1 MLTSCGYLAGD
12 EKQQLEQ
19 AWLAKDQQL
28 QQAVEQIRTQGLE
41 AVASGAEAGTV
52 ASCVATTLVADPVGR
67 LISVEGALVESAKVS
82 QLLAD
87 LQQVM
92 EQDVSLEQ
100 MAGLLQRGADAAVY
114 AKTLIEQHRLRVIC
128 QPYGII
134 KIDSSPTISQI
145 TFMPNPPIDAMR
157 IIELIQ
163 KNKHIKLAGND
174 KLKIER
180 TQEDVSKR
188 VQLIREVIRQL
199 GAPIQKSTPSL
210 KV

>member
-1 MLTSCGYLAGD
+1 MKSLSFLVPATLSFLLTSCGYLAGD

-41 AVASGAEAGTV
+41 AVANGAEAGTV

-100 MAGLLQRGADAAVY
+100 MAGLLQRGADAALY
-114 AKTLIEQHRLRVIC
+114 AKTLIEQQGVEQALQTLKQMAIA
-128 QPYGII
+128 
-134 KIDSSPTISQI
+134 SQQ
-145 TFMPNPPIDAMR
+145 FAQQD
-157 IIELIQ
+157 
-163 KNKHIKLAGND
+163 
-174 KLKIER
+174 
-180 TQEDVSKR
+180 
-188 VQLIREVIRQL
+188 L
-199 GAPIQKSTPSL
+199 GAHLQQLLGTCHTKPAENSEA
-210 KV
+210 

>member
-1 MLTSCGYLAGD
+1 MKSLSFLVPATLSFLLTSCGYLAGD

-87 LQQVM
+87 LQQAFNAVA
-92 EQDVSLEQ
+92 EASQRAVT
-100 MAGLLQRGADAAVY
+100 AGHVGNAVKPDH
-114 AKTLIEQHRLRVIC
+114 AQQQQFRL
-128 QPYGII
+128 
-134 KIDSSPTISQI
+134 
-145 TFMPNPPIDAMR
+145 NPA
-157 IIELIQ
+157 LS
-163 KNKHIKLAGND
+163 AFW
-174 KLKIER
+174 
-180 TQEDVSKR
+180 
-188 VQLIREVIRQL
+188 
-199 GAPIQKSTPSL
+199 
-210 KV
+210 

>member
-1 MLTSCGYLAGD
+1 MKSLYFLVPATLSFLLTSCGYLAGD

-41 AVASGAEAGTV
+41 AVASGAEAGSV

-92 EQDVSLEQ
+92 EQEVTLDQV
-100 MAGLLQRGADAAVY
+100 AGLLQRGADAAAY
-114 AKTLIEQHRLRVIC
+114 AKTLIEQQGVEQALQTLKQMAIA
-128 QPYGII
+128 
-134 KIDSSPTISQI
+134 SQQ
-145 TFMPNPPIDAMR
+145 FAQQD
-157 IIELIQ
+157 
-163 KNKHIKLAGND
+163 
-174 KLKIER
+174 
-180 TQEDVSKR
+180 
-188 VQLIREVIRQL
+188 L
-199 GAPIQKSTPSL
+199 GAHLQQLLASCPTKQAE
-210 KV
+210 